1 TLRDQRELRSRVH
14 EVLGQRCERTQRQGA
29 AVRLAAQAD
38 AGPSPAAGPAS
49 LPDWR
54 EMRTTTTH
62 NKNERGQTMTELAI
76 ILPILVVLVLGIAQ
90 FGVVFNN
97 YVTMTDA
104 VRAGARKGAVS
115 RNLSDPTTACV
126 QQVRDASGGLN
137 QSDLDVT
144 CSSTW
149 QPGADLTVTATY
161 PYDVS
166 LLGWVVASGRLNTT
180 MKERVE

>member
-1 TLRDQRELRSRVH
+1 
-14 EVLGQRCERTQRQGA
+14 
-29 AVRLAAQAD
+29 
-38 AGPSPAAGPAS
+38 
-49 LPDWR
+49 
-54 EMRTTTTH
+54 MRKTSH

-76 ILPILVVLVLGIAQ
+76 VLPILVVLVLGIAQ

-115 RNLSDPTTACV
+115 RNLSDPTSACV

-137 QSDLDVT
+137 QSDLNVT

-166 LLGWVVASGRLNTT
+166 LLGWVVASGRLNST